1 MFWSIE
7 TDPNLNTYLTQSS
20 PKRLKRRSACFL
32 HVNRPTRGFKW
43 KYHSI
48 LSGIYFTSIVLQI
61 ENIYI
66 YIYIYIYIIIIII
79 IKSATNALSAQTVR
93 KC

>member
-7 TDPNLNTYLTQSS
+7 TNPNLNTYLTQSS

-43 KYHSI
+43 KCHSI

-61 ENIYI
+61 EKKKK

>member
-43 KYHSI
+43 KCHSI

-61 ENIYI
+61 EKKKN
-66 YIYIYIYIIIIII
+66 IYIYIYIIIIII

>member
-20 PKRLKRRSACFL
+20 LKRLKRRSACFL
-32 HVNRPTRGFKW
+32 HVNRPTRGFKG
-43 KYHSI
+43 KCHSI

-66 YIYIYIYIIIIII
+66 YIYIIIII